1 MGRTLLAACAP
12 GCSGSH
18 SAVRCSAAREGRA
31 SWRKGVP
38 PDPAPQVSRRREQ
51 DHATATEFARLP
63 GASPRHLRLQLRPS
77 PFTPRVVEGL
87 GRALSLSLCIF
98 QPVSCYTFIFT
109 RFPDPWPTPFPRG
122 GRCSPPLEKRCPSCS
137 ARAHDVFTTAADVPA
152 ALDCATG
159 GAEHAVPLAAS
170 GERGPNKGNGHV
182 DAGRVGQVWCLL
194 ADHR

>member
-87 GRALSLSLCIF
+87 GRALSLSTSFLLHFHIHQNF
-98 QPVSCYTFIFT
+98 LLLGAN
-109 RFPDPWPTPFPRG
+109 FPKG